1 MFPEHACVN
10 GDAPPAAP
18 PASRG
23 TQNGDR
29 TAIYRAA
36 PAGMSG
42 ARKVS
47 HANTTSL
54 GGRAHRARRRRAP
67 CRLLEQSWNRGRQ
80 RRARL
85 SAQDWHRHAAGSDR
99 RDGAH
104 AGRFVRRQPWRAR
117 DVRPRAGERKGGRGR
132 RRHARLHAERRRV
145 RGRRMERGRGRRGLR
160 RRLSG
165 ADVAEQ
171 LQPAV
176 LPLVRAGADDARQGR
191 GALDSAAMVEY
202 AKTTYGARRART

>member
-1 MFPEHACVN
+1 MRQRRRAGRRSARVAR
-10 GDAPPAAP
+10 DAE
-18 PASRG
+18 RRL
-23 TQNGDR
+23 DR
-29 TAIYRAA
+29 DL
-36 PAGMSG
+36 SG
-42 ARKVS
+42 CARWHVGCEEGLPCKHDVS
-47 HANTTSL
+47 

-104 AGRFVRRQPWRAR
+104 AGRFVRRQPWRAQ

-171 LQPAV
+171 LAAV
-176 LPLVRAGADDARQGR
+176 LPLVRARADDARQGR
-191 GALDSAAMVEY
+191 GALDSRRWSS
-202 AKTTYGARRART
+202 TRRPRTARRART